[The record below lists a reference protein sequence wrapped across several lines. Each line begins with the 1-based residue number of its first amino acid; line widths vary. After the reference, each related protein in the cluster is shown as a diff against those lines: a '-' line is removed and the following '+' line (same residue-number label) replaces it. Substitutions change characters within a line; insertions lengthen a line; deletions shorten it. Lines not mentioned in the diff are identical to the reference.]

1 MLANAK
7 SESPFSPEIPTAV
20 SGRPD
25 LQDWRNVLQ
34 VPARPE
40 AVAQLQLLASSHVA
54 DLEAITD
61 VIRND
66 AGLTIQLLQFGV
78 RNLGTCA
85 GSVSSLGELIVQLG
99 LEQLRTMAAEVTLT
113 PPSHLHR

>member
-1 MLANAK
+1 MLANTK
-7 SESPFSPEIPTAV
+7 SESAFSPEIPTAF
-20 SGRPD
+20 SGRTD
-25 LQDWRNVLQ
+25 LKDWQDVVH

-54 DLEAITD
+54 DLDAITD
-61 VIRND
+61 MIRND
-66 AGLTIQLLQFGV
+66 AGLTIQLLQFGA

-85 GSVSSLGELIVQLG
+85 GSVSSLGELVVQLG

-113 PPSHLHR
+113 PPCPQRP